1 MSVIKVAARDSM
13 LSIKQVEEVL
23 TELRL
28 FYPEVNFLP
37 TFLKTTGDLDL
48 QSSLVDKDK
57 TDFFTKEVDALILE
71 GVCDVA
77 IHSAKDLPDP
87 LHEDLEIIA
96 LTKGVDPA
104 DVLVLR
110 EKETIESLP
119 FRALIGTSSLRR
131 MDKVQELRGDLLPKD
146 IRGNIQQR
154 LTLLEQGFCD
164 GVIMAKAALIRLGL
178 LGLNWIE
185 LEGQVAPLQGK
196 LSVIACKEK
205 SFLKDMFSHLD
216 TR

>member
-87 LHEDLEIIA
+87 LHENLEIIA